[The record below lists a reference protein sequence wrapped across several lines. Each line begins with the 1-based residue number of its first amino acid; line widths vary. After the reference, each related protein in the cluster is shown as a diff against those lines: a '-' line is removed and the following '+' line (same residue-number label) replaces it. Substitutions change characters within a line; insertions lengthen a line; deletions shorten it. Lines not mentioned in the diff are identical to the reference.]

1 MSALLLKLLAA
12 LAMLCDHTAIA
23 FYPLWLG
30 KGAYLVLRGIGRIAF
45 PIFAYFITVG
55 YEKTSS
61 LPRYLTRLCSLAL
74 LSQLPYS
81 LVFVSGVYSPDGP
94 TMFSSRFPWP
104 VVLLLI
110 IFVAAVWLGTV
121 RRDGSV
127 VFPVLAL
134 FAGVIRLQVRGVI
147 LFSAELNVFYTLA
160 LGLACVSILD
170 RALKPERELP
180 ALLLQTAAV
189 AACFFLIRGSADY
202 RYLGVA
208 LIICF
213 YLGRDQRL
221 SQLLLLGMWAVI
233 EYLVGRVGWP
243 YFLCACVSAVLLY
256 FYNGERGRSLGRFFY
271 WLYPAHLA
279 VLGILRLLLVS

>member
-61 LPRYLTRLCSLAL
+61 LPRYLTRLCTLAL
-74 LSQLPYS
+74 LSQIPYS
-81 LVFVSGVYSPDGP
+81 LVFVSGVYSTNGP
-94 TMFSSRFPWP
+94 TAFSFALPWP

-110 IFVAAVWLGTV
+110 IFVAAAWLGTV

-147 LFSAELNVFYTLA
+147 LFSAELSVFYTLA

-170 RALKPERELP
+170 RAMKPERQLP
-180 ALLLQTAAV
+180 TLLLQTAAV
-189 AACFFLIRGSADY
+189 AACFFLIRDTADY
-202 RYLGVA
+202 RYLGAA
-208 LIICF
+208 LIVCF
-213 YLGRDQRL
+213 YLTREQRL
-221 SQLLLLGMWAVI
+221 SQLLMLILWAVI
-233 EYLVGRVGWP
+233 EYLLGGVGLR
-243 YFLCACVSAVLLY
+243 YFFCACVSAVLLY

-271 WLYPAHLA
+271 WFYPAHLA
-279 VLGILRLLLVS
+279 VLGLLRLLLVS